1 MSQPEQALALGRV
14 SIARLGRQ
22 EADRTS
28 GTIMQELEAYLSR
41 AKHLPP
47 APRVLPELLG
57 LLRSD
62 EVDTERVVTVIAY
75 DPSLTAAVLQLCNSA
90 FYAPATPV
98 GDMPRAIT
106 WLGFKQIYQLVTTVV
121 GARLL
126 DVEQRGYGIAKG
138 ELWRHSVAAA
148 VAGRAIA
155 RRSGD
160 DENLVF
166 TAALLHD
173 LGKIVLSEA
182 LEPIYE
188 RLVEETEHRQRTL
201 LAAEKLLLGVHHAEL
216 GGQLLTRWRFPEP
229 VINAVWYHHQPREAH
244 PHERLAA
251 EVYLGNLIAH
261 LLGHSHAREVLA
273 VAGCAQSLQ
282 LLELGAESLPALMM
296 ETLEAMAT
304 VKQLFGTL

>member
-1 MSQPEQALALGRV
+1 
-14 SIARLGRQ
+14 
-22 EADRTS
+22 
-28 GTIMQELEAYLSR
+28 MQELEAYLSR
-41 AKHLPP
+41 AKHLPL
-47 APRVLPELLG
+47 APRVLPELLA

-62 EVDTERVVTVIAY
+62 EVDADRVVTVIAY

-90 FYAPATPV
+90 FYSPATPV
-98 GDMPRAIT
+98 GDIPRAIT
-106 WLGFKQIYQLVTTVV
+106 WLGFKQVYQLVTTAV

-126 DVEQRGYGIAKG
+126 DGDQKGYGIGKG

-148 VAGRAIA
+148 VAARILA
-155 RRSGD
+155 RRQGD
-160 DENLVF
+160 DENLAF

-182 LEPIYE
+182 LEPVYD
-188 RLVEETEHRQRTL
+188 RLVEETEHGQRSL

-251 EVYLGNLIAH
+251 TVYLGNLIAH
-261 LLGHSHAREVLA
+261 VLGHSHAHEVL
-273 VAGCAQSLQ
+273 VVSDCAESLQ
-282 LLELGAESLPALMM
+282 LLELGPESRPALMA
-296 ETLEAMAT
+296 ETLEGLAAVSQM
-304 VKQLFGTL
+304 FGSL

>member
-1 MSQPEQALALGRV
+1 
-14 SIARLGRQ
+14 
-22 EADRTS
+22 
-28 GTIMQELEAYLSR
+28 MQELEAYLSR

-47 APRVLPELLG
+47 APRVLPELLA

-62 EVDTERVVTVIAY
+62 IVDADRVVTVIAY

-98 GDMPRAIT
+98 GDLPRAIT

-121 GARLL
+121 GSRLL
-126 DVEQRGYGIAKG
+126 DGDQKGYGIGKG

-148 VAGRAIA
+148 VAARILA
-155 RRSGD
+155 RRQGD
-160 DENLVF
+160 DENLAF

-182 LEPIYE
+182 LESVYD
-188 RLVEETEHRQRTL
+188 RLVEETEDGQRSL

-244 PHERLAA
+244 PHARLVAI
-251 EVYLGNLIAH
+251 VYLGNLVAH
-261 LLGHSHAREVLA
+261 VLGHSHAHEVL
-273 VAGCAQSLQ
+273 VVSDCAESLQ
-282 LLELGAESLPALMM
+282 LLELSPETLPALMA
-296 ETLEAMAT
+296 ETLEGLAAVSQM
-304 VKQLFGTL
+304 FGSL